1 MKRLFLTA
9 IFTVMALLLVPAASV
24 ISQTATPG
32 GGHGFLIDKHVA
44 AHVGCAQCH
53 ASGIAVPP
61 TTATCLTCHG
71 GTYQK
76 LAASTAND
84 MPNPHES
91 HQGEIPCAQCHHVHK
106 ASVTLCNQCHTF
118 DMSTP

>member
-1 MKRLFLTA
+1 MKRL
-9 IFTVMALLLVPAASV
+9 LLVVALSATASLLIPV
-24 ISQTATPG
+24 IDAFSQTAAPG

-44 AHVGCAQCH
+44 SHVACGQCH
-53 ASGIAVPP
+53 TVGMATPP

-71 GTYQK
+71 GNYQA

-84 MPNPHES
+84 TPNPHES